1 MTRRQPI
8 SQTPEVTAKAV
19 LRMPDPDQPSGRR
32 TGRGRRLGLGSQELG
47 LFLAVVLFGTVVSL
61 INPVFLEGNNI
72 LAMLRSAVFVFI
84 AGCAATFVLIGGGL
98 DLSIGSVFAVGGTA
112 AAMLLV
118 AGAPTPIAFLGG
130 VGAGA
135 AIGLVNG
142 VLIVRFGIPALIVT
156 LGMLYMARGV
166 AQVATGGVLITIH
179 EFTSYVAIS
188 QGALFG
194 IPYLV
199 IYGVA
204 IGAASHV
211 ILEYTRFGYHVRA
224 VGGNLSASR
233 AIGLPVDR
241 LRLTLY
247 VVSGAAAALGGT
259 LQAGRLSVG
268 DPNLAVGFE
277 LSVISAVII
286 GGTSLFGGTGSIVG
300 TALGALLLSMMTNGL
315 IVMRIEP
322 LFQTIVVGAIIIAA
336 VGLDQ
341 LRRARA
347 GAQGTHDLDMN
358 PSDGTAAIQA

>member
-1 MTRRQPI
+1 MTTDERDPGETPEAVMP
-8 SQTPEVTAKAV
+8 QTPN
-19 LRMPDPDQPSGRR
+19 SRR
-32 TGRGRRLGLGSQELG
+32 DTTGRFRRGLRFSLGSQELG
-47 LFLAVVLFGTVVSL
+47 LFLAVVVFGTVVTL
-61 INPVFLEGNNI
+61 INPVFLEPNNV

-84 AGCAATFVLIGGGL
+84 VGCAATFVLIGGGL
-98 DLSIGSVFAVGGTA
+98 DLSVGSVFAVGGTV

-118 AGAPTPIAFLGG
+118 AGAPTPVAFVGG
-130 VGAGA
+130 VIAGA
-135 AIGLVNG
+135 LIGLING

-156 LGMLYMARGV
+156 LGMLYMARGG
-166 AQVATGGVLITIH
+166 AQVATGGILITIH
-179 EFTSYVAIS
+179 EYPSFLGIS
-188 QGALFG
+188 QGALLG
-194 IPYLV
+194 VPYLV
-199 IYGVA
+199 IYGLVVG
-204 IGAASHV
+204 IISHFV
-211 ILEYTRFGYHVRA
+211 LEYTPFGYHIRA

-241 LRLTLY
+241 IRLTLY
-247 VVSGAAAALGGT
+247 ILSGCAAALGGT

-286 GGTSLFGGTGSIVG
+286 GGTSLFGGTGTIIG

-341 LRRARA
+341 FRRARA
-347 GAQGTHDLDMN
+347 GAQATHDLDVRA
-358 PSDGTAAIQA
+358 SGATAASQD